1 MPDLKQDKILARRV
15 CEGLQ
20 KLPKE
25 QAAAFE
31 QAILGAVT
39 LNGIMQ
45 RFGTSSTP
53 TAAAV

>member
-1 MPDLKQDKILARRV
+1 MPDLKKDEMLARRV

-25 QAAAFE
+25 QVAAFE
-31 QAILGAVT
+31 QVILGAVT

-45 RFGTSSTP
+45 RFGNSTP